1 MTSRALVLGGGG
13 PVGIGWE
20 AGMLKGL
27 ADQGINLADADL
39 IVGTSAGSIVGT
51 QIASGTT
58 PTELFDEQ
66 LARVSEAGPTQG
78 FTPDMEALIEIGKL
92 WIGGSEVTAAV
103 RAKIGALALKAT
115 TIDEEEWTASFKESL
130 DSTEWPDKRLVI
142 TSVDANTG
150 EFLTWDR
157 TSEVPLDLAV
167 AASCSVPG
175 ILPPVTIDAQR
186 YMDGGVRSVSNADL
200 AEGYDRVVII
210 APSGAA
216 DNPFDNNASGQL
228 KDEVAELNAAGS
240 VVAMFLPDA
249 EALAAS
255 GPNRMD
261 VAFLRPA
268 AEAGLRQARIV
279 ADQVRAVWER

>member
-27 ADQGINLADADL
+27 ADQGINLADAGL
-39 IVGTSAGSIVGT
+39 IVGTSAGSIVGA

-66 LARVSEAGPTQG
+66 LARVSEAGPLQG
-78 FTPDMEALIEIGKL
+78 FTPDMETLIEIGKL
-92 WIGGSEVTAAV
+92 WIGGAEVTQAV
-103 RAKIGALALKAT
+103 RAEIGALAVKAKT
-115 TIDEEEWTASFKESL
+115 FDEEEWIAQFKESL
-130 DSTEWPDKRLVI
+130 DSNEWPEKRLVI
-142 TSVDANTG
+142 TGVDVSTG
-150 EFLTWDR
+150 EFLTWDG
-157 TSEVPLDLAV
+157 TSGVPIELAV

-175 ILPPVTIDAQR
+175 ILPPVTIDGPR

-200 AEGYDRVVII
+200 AEGYDRIVII

-228 KDEVAELNAAGS
+228 KDEVAGLNAAGS
-240 VVAMFLPDA
+240 IVAMFLPDA
-249 EALAAS
+249 DALAAS

-261 VAFLRPA
+261 VAFLKPA
-268 AEAGLRQARIV
+268 AEAGLRQAHDV
-279 ADQVRAVWER
+279 ADQVRAIWEQ